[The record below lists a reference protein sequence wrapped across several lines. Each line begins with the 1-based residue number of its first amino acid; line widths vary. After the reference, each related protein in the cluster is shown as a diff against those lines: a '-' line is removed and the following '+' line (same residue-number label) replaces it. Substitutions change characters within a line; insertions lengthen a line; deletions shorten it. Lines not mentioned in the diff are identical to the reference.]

1 MAQASKSRK
10 TVPLKEVI
18 VGFAEKRNMSDT
30 TKAGKILRSSLRSNF
45 SHLSERYNYP
55 EGKENRDGN
64 RWPDLPVALAQE
76 IVTTGKVPSGK

>member
-1 MAQASKSRK
+1 MPTPKRSRS

-45 SHLSERYNYP
+45 SHLSDRYNYP

-64 RWPDLPVALAQE
+64 RWPDLPADLAQE
-76 IVTTGKVPSGK
+76 IITTGKVPSGK